1 MSVSL
6 QEWMDRIEQEYI
18 ASFIV
23 RGGAAV
29 KFVIGDE
36 ERISAIHAALCET
49 SRRHG
54 MIPVVADAAATRVH
68 MIQDVFFAL
77 SRTLDWEAL
86 AQDFLET
93 LLARQGY
100 HWPRPGQAVAIEEVA
115 EGNRTDVI
123 LLRRDVRQWL
133 TGGILQDAEMAQDF
147 RTAMTWLCLQR
158 LDAGGSLSPLPILAW
173 LRGEL
178 RQIGALRDAAITA
191 RITRHNGRAML
202 RSVCHWL
209 QRCGRRGLCLCLD
222 VRQFARAGAA
232 AGEGIRYSPAAVM
245 DGFEVL
251 RQLIDDAEHFAGL
264 LLVVLA
270 DEALIGDD
278 PRRSL
283 GAYQALKM
291 RVWDDV
297 RAEERDNPL
306 APLVRL
312 AAAPLPIGPEG
323 RG

>member
-1 MSVSL
+1 MSVSM

-18 ASFIV
+18 ADFIT

-29 KFVIGDE
+29 KFAIADE
-36 ERISAIHAALCET
+36 GGIAAVRAALGAI

-54 MIPVVADAAATRVH
+54 MIPVAADAAATRVH
-68 MIQDVFFAL
+68 MIQDIFFAL
-77 SRTLDWEAL
+77 SRALDWEAL
-86 AQDFLET
+86 AQGFLET
-93 LLARQGY
+93 LFARQGY
-100 HWPRPGQAVAIEEVA
+100 HWPRPGHAVAIEEVA
-115 EGNRTDVI
+115 ECNRTDAI

-133 TGGILQDAEMAQDF
+133 TGEILRDTRMAQDF
-147 RTAMTWLCLQR
+147 RTAMAWLCLQR
-158 LDAGGSLSPLPILAW
+158 LDAGDSLAPLPILAW

-178 RQIGALRDAAITA
+178 RRIGALRTAAITA

-202 RSVCHWL
+202 RSLCRWL

-222 VRQFARAGAA
+222 IRQFARTGSAV
-232 AGEGIRYSPAAVM
+232 GEGIRYSPAAVM

-306 APLVRL
+306 APLVRF
-312 AAAPLPIGPEG
+312 AASPLPPGPEG